1 MKSSNFSY
9 SYIELTKL
17 LGNEKTNTRSDVW
30 LWLHLTLQEEAG
42 LDPDSCN
49 GLTMRSAITSYL
61 RKSNYPPHEIAKDKD
76 RYLLPQTTLNWIME
90 DERQYRWLDN
100 RLAILHESRLP
111 NGLAH
116 LRGRNKII
124 AIIDIWDID
133 LAMKERKT
141 KELNTEWLYHKA
153 TDSAFTWFT
162 DKKES
167 NQRCKCAWEWLK
179 NNKRTI
185 FTKLPPINN
194 YNELLMYFDEAN
206 LGKNEQK
213 AIIASIKK
221 NWAKKQ
227 FNERTP
233 DKNQYNFRLKTTVVN
248 QLNALAEKQNLKRAE
263 ILEGLI
269 TREYEAKVLLV
280 END

>member
-1 MKSSNFSY
+1 MNTSNLSY

-17 LGNEKTNTRSDVW
+17 LGNEKTNIRSDVW
-30 LWLHLTLQEEAG
+30 LWLHLTLQEEAN

-61 RKSNYPPHEIAKDKD
+61 RKSNYAPHQIAKDKD

-100 RLAILHESRLP
+100 RLTAIHKSKLP

-116 LRGRNKII
+116 LTGRNELV

-133 LAMKERKT
+133 LANKKRQIDA
-141 KELNTEWLYHKA
+141 LRIEWLRHKK
-153 TDSAFTWFT
+153 TDIAFSWFT

-167 NQRCKCAWEWLK
+167 NQRCECAWEWLEK
-179 NNKRTI
+179 NKHTI
-185 FTKLPPINN
+185 FTKLPLISN

-206 LGKNEQK
+206 LGTNEKQ
-213 AIIASIKK
+213 AVIAKIKK
-221 NWAKKQ
+221 SWNKKQ
-227 FNERTP
+227 FNERTT
-233 DKNQYNFRLKTTVVN
+233 DKNQYNFRLKITVVD
-248 QLNALAEKQNLKRAE
+248 QLDALAEKQNLKRTE
-263 ILEGLI
+263 ILETLI

-280 END
+280 EKA